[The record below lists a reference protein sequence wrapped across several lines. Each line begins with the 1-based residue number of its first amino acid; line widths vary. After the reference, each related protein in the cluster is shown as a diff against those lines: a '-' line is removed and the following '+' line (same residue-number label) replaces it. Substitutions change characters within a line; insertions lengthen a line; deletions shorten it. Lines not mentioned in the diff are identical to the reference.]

1 MSHTFGGRHR
11 WRLGVVLV
19 GVLAGCGPLSSP
31 PVAVAYRESLL
42 GKGLVLII
50 TNASPDK
57 SLIHLGLRAK
67 IPGDA
72 ARDVLLAPSLAPGA
86 TVEAGWLELRQRG
99 DSSANES
106 AIVPGTKVEIYARD
120 YGVPVRLTVP
130 ETTR

>member
-1 MSHTFGGRHR
+1 MSHKSGVHHR
-11 WRLGVVLV
+11 WRLGAVLISM
-19 GVLAGCGPLSSP
+19 LAGCGPLSSP
-31 PVAVAYRESLL
+31 PVAVAYRESVL

-57 SLIHLGLRAK
+57 SLIHVGVRATL
-67 IPGDA
+67 PDHA
-72 ARDVLLAPSLAPGA
+72 TRDVLLAPSLAPGE

-99 DSSANES
+99 DTSVDES

-130 ETTR
+130 ETPR